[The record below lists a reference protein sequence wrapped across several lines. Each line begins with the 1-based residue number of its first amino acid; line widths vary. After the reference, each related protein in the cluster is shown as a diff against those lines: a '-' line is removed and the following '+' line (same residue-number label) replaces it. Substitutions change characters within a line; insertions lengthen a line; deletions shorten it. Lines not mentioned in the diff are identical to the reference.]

1 MLNKPN
7 TDNTGAPPPKKNT
20 TSEAAAGATA
30 EKQIFSAVNVKVK
43 PKNIR
48 NKTDYSQSYTANNY
62 ITTVRAFNEFLL
74 SPADLESL
82 TQFKRRN
89 PFDEYG
95 KDELMNVYLRRDVM
109 QKAISVWGSLAS
121 LEKEK
126 EKRRYE
132 YEERRKAVFHL
143 KKSLRDYH
151 NRIEQ
156 LENPYT
162 DKQYVT
168 FFNSNLTQIALKR

>member
-1 MLNKPN
+1 ME
-7 TDNTGAPPPKKNT
+7 G
-20 TSEAAAGATA
+20 
-30 EKQIFSAVNVKVK
+30 
-43 PKNIR
+43 
-48 NKTDYSQSYTANNY
+48 
-62 ITTVRAFNEFLL
+62 
-74 SPADLESL
+74 L

-95 KDELMNVYLRRDVM
+95 KDELISVYLRRDVM
-109 QKAISVWGSLAS
+109 QKAISVWGSLAN

-126 EKRRYE
+126 DKRRLE

-156 LENPYT
+156 LEDPYSDT
-162 DKQYVT
+162 KYV
-168 FFNSNLTQIALKR
+168 NKS